1 MQLSWLIRLRSVFY
15 SLSLH
20 IVVAIL
26 LVFSFSFTKPIKP
39 TSQNIN
45 IVNAV
50 TVDKARVEE
59 ELQRLKKV
67 EEDKNLA
74 EKKRVEELQKQAAA
88 EKKKAE
94 ALQKQRQKEEEN
106 LKKIQ
111 KEKELE
117 KKRTEE
123 EQKKLAQLEKEKQ
136 ELEKQNKLEEEKKK
150 KAEEERKRQEQQAEE
165 KRKQEE
171 IAKRKAEEERK
182 RKEAEQ
188 AMQQELAAEQ
198 AEEQRQQDLTLL
210 QQVTA
215 DIYNK
220 VTRNFNQTGLP
231 EGLSCALRVRLLP
244 GGEVIDVSVSK
255 SSGNDIFDRRAQTAV
270 HQASPLPVPEDIAT
284 FERLNLRDITFTFKP

>member
-15 SLSLH
+15 ALVLH
-20 IVVAIL
+20 IVALAL

-39 TSQNIN
+39 LHQNVN

-50 TVDKARVEE
+50 AVDKARVEE
-59 ELQRLKKV
+59 ELQRLKKA

-74 EKKRVEELQKQAAA
+74 EKNRVEELQKQAAA
-88 EKKKAE
+88 EKKKTE

-117 KKRTEE
+117 KKRAEE

-136 ELEKQNKLEEEKKK
+136 ELEKQRKLEEEKKK
-150 KAEEERKRQEQQAEE
+150 KAEE

-171 IAKRKAEEERK
+171 AAKRKAAEEMK

-188 AMQQELAAEQ
+188 ALQESLAAEQ
-198 AEEQRQQDLTLL
+198 AEEQQQQDLTLL
-210 QQVTA
+210 QQVKA